1 MDYLKKGQQLLGKSG
16 EKKTADPNAPNASGG
31 APAQKQ
37 DYGDKAAEALA
48 KQAGVKLDANQREKG
63 TDFLRGLYEKFTGK
77 KVNPKFSN

>member
-16 EKKTADPNAPNASGG
+16 KDKPADPNAAGG

-63 TDFLRGLYEKFTGK
+63 TDFLRSLYEKFTGK
-77 KVNPKFSN
+77 KVDPKYSN